1 MVFLLILD
9 LGRTTFE
16 NNLTLWLRLF
26 FCAERLCFAFVQ
38 VARSNA
44 EDYSVVV
51 AALRLRILELEP
63 GPAVAA
69 AAAASS
75 SADSSE
81 VRDIVPSDAV
91 RLERLS
97 VAMEARAAHG
107 LWKAFLACRK

>member
-1 MVFLLILD
+1 MFLLILD

-51 AALRLRILELEP
+51 AALRLRILELER

-69 AAAASS
+69 VASS
-75 SADSSE
+75 SAESSE
-81 VRDIVPSDAV
+81 IRDIVPSDAV

-97 VAMEARAAHG
+97 VAIEARG
-107 LWKAFLACRK
+107 SWSVGSVFACRK

>member
-1 MVFLLILD
+1 VLLILD
-9 LGRTTFE
+9 LGRTTSE
-16 NNLTLWLRLF
+16 NSLTLWLRLF

-51 AALRLRILELEP
+51 AALRLRILELER

-69 AAAASS
+69 AASS
-75 SADSSE
+75 SAESSE
-81 VRDIVPSDAV
+81 VRDIAM
-91 RLERLS
+91 RCS

-107 LWKAFLACRK
+107 LWKAFLACRT